1 MSGRQ
6 LHERFLREFTANE
19 PAIRAFIRRLLPYH
33 DDANDVMQET
43 AVVLWERYPEIERGI
58 EFRPWAFGVARKK
71 VLSWLRDKG
80 RDRMVLSE
88 DIVNLIADASEAVDE
103 PLDRQRELLRNC
115 IERLRPE
122 QRTMLM
128 AAYAPK
134 AKIQQVA
141 KGSGRSVAGF
151 YQWLHRMRRLL
162 LECVQAEVAKAGQPR
177 TSSP

>member
-1 MSGRQ
+1 MQDSK

-19 PAIRAFIRRLLPYH
+19 PAIRAFIRRLLPFRA
-33 DDANDVMQET
+33 DANDVMQET
-43 AVVLWERYPEIERGI
+43 AVVLWKRYAEIEGAV

-71 VLSWLRDKG
+71 VLSWMRDKG
-80 RDRMVLSE
+80 RDRLVLSE
-88 DIVNLIADASEAVDE
+88 DIVNLIADASSPAAEE
-103 PLDRQRELLRNC
+103 SLDRQRELLRNC

-128 AAYAPK
+128 AAYEPK
-134 AKIQQVA
+134 ASIQQVA

-162 LECVQAEVAKAGQPR
+162 LECVQAELVKPR
-177 TSSP
+177 PVS